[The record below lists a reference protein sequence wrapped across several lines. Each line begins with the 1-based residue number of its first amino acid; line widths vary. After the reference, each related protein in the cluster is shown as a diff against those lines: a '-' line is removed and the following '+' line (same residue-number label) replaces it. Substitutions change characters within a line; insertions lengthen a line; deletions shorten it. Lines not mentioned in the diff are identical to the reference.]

1 MNYAKNSLALVFL
14 SLFSI
19 IGLAEAEYSKPTLE
33 QASRV
38 PLGQGLNGGDL
49 ERIKVGHQAGV
60 LKVLSES
67 DEVLFLKGAGT
78 AAGAGVDSRELAP
91 LSSTDRDKIVSA
103 LRISDPNAMARSLLN
118 NYSRISR
125 EHALA
130 LLGAL
135 AYPGSESTPLKPHLR
150 EEVLQ
155 FARSRLQPREDNKVR
170 RQAVLALAVQP
181 QTDAQMVQAMLN
193 FLRRDHNAWNTFGVV
208 QFFEIHRDQIRELP
222 DFQAYLV
229 QVRKSGSPHSEQIIA
244 LLEADK

>member
-1 MNYAKNSLALVFL
+1 MTSKRLMALIYL
-14 SLFSI
+14 SIFAMT
-19 IGLAEAEYSKPTLE
+19 GLAEAQYQKPTLE

-38 PLGQGLNGGDL
+38 SLGQGLNGGDL
-49 ERIKVGHQAGV
+49 ERMKVGHQAGI
-60 LKVLSES
+60 LKILSES
-67 DEVLFLKGAGT
+67 DKVLFLKGEGT

-91 LSSTDRDKIVSA
+91 LSPADRDKIVGV
-103 LRISDPNAMARSLLN
+103 LQITDPNAMARSLLN
-118 NYSRISR
+118 NYNRVSR

-135 AYPGSESTPLKPHLR
+135 AHPGEETSPLKPHLR

-155 FARSRLQPREDNKVR
+155 FIRSRLQPKEDNKVR

-208 QFFEIHRDQIRELP
+208 QFFENHRDQIRDLP
-222 DFQAYLV
+222 EFQAYLV
-229 QVRKSGSPHSEQIIA
+229 QVQKSGSPHSEQISA
-244 LLEADK
+244 LLEREQ